1 LENNFEAGATRIAID
16 MEQGGARRLRVTDD
30 DCGIPKDERV
40 LALSRHATSKIG
52 ALEDLARVA
61 SLGFRGGALPSIA
74 SVLRL
79 M

>member
-1 LENNFEAGATRIAID
+1 MD

-52 ALEDLARVA
+52 ALEDLARIA
-61 SLGFRGGALPSIA
+61 SLGFRGGALPS
-74 SVLRL
+74 SLRFCV
-79 M
+79 

>member
-52 ALEDLARVA
+52 ALEDLARIA
-61 SLGFRGGALPSIA
+61 SLGFHGRALPSIA
-74 SVLRL
+74 SILRL

>member
-1 LENNFEAGATRIAID
+1 
-16 MEQGGARRLRVTDD
+16 VTDD

-61 SLGFRGGALPSIA
+61 GLGFRGGALPSIA